1 MHIINNSRPSNTSTK
16 SKLPTRRSPRNH
28 TNTYVESYLSQYQ
41 KPKRRFKKD
50 DLVKFLNKKDPLF
63 ERFGKVLATHHE
75 YVHVEVFFVT
85 TRPSPDNFVWRLE
98 KNLQISQLPKFCQG
112 VHKLAGDSDD
122 SSDKSYR
129 SDSSLDLGD
138 SDSSVD
144 NFYWSDNSCKMMDK
158 EYV

>member
-1 MHIINNSRPSNTSTK
+1 MPIIYNSGPSNTSTTY
-16 SKLPTRRSPRNH
+16 KLPTRRSPRNH
-28 TNTYVESYLSQYQ
+28 ANTYVEPYLSQYR

-50 DLVKFLNKKDPLF
+50 DLVKFVNKKDLLF
-63 ERFGKVLATHHE
+63 EKFGKVLATHHE

-85 TRPSPDNFVWRLE
+85 TRPSPDNLVWRLE
-98 KNLQISQLPKFCQG
+98 KELQISQLPKFCQR
-112 VHKLAGDSDD
+112 VHKLGGDSD

-144 NFYWSDNSCKMMDK
+144 NFYWSDNSCKMMDT